1 MKSRKRK
8 YKSEMKNKNEKQK
21 SKAKIK
27 NENSKWRSGTK
38 MIDRENRSAYDKK
51 QLFFRKF

>member
-27 NENSKWRSGTK
+27 NENPKRRTGAK

-51 QLFFRKF
+51 H